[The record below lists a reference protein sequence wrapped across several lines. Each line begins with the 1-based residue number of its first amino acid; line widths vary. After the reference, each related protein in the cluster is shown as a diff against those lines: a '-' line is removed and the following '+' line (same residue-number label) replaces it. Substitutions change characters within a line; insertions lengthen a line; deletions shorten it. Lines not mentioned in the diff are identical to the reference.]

1 MRFWAGVTDNA
12 WFSFQ
17 SQSAPD
23 EVNFW
28 QPRGIATY
36 TALEP
41 GALFL
46 FKLKRPHHHIAGGG
60 YFVKSTSLP
69 LSIAWEAFGLKNGAA
84 RRDVFEQMIR
94 GLLANPTVRDPEIGC
109 TVLAQPFF
117 WKRDAWIP
125 DPIEFATN
133 IVRGRYYDTA
143 EPSGARLWDD
153 VKLRLTVPFG
163 EQNRVSESGKAERYG
178 SPVVVRPRLGQG
190 AFRVLVTDAYRR
202 RCALTGEST
211 LPVLEAAHI
220 QPYAEN
226 GPHDPANGLLLRSD
240 FHKLFDI
247 GLVTVT
253 PDYRI
258 EVSPRIREEWFNGK
272 AYYRLHGQ
280 SLPRRP
286 DHPDHQ
292 PGAVYLR
299 WHNENRFVG

>member
-1 MRFWAGVTDNA
+1 MEFWVGVTDNA
-12 WFSFQ
+12 WFDFL

-28 QPRGIATY
+28 QPRGAAPYARLTQG
-36 TALEP
+36 TP
-41 GALFL
+41 FL
-46 FKLKRPHHHIAGGG
+46 FKLKRPHNHIAGGG
-60 YFVKSTSLP
+60 YFVKSTPLP
-69 LSIAWEAFGLKNGAA
+69 LSIAWDAFRQKNGAA
-84 RRDVFEQMIR
+84 RRDAFERMIR
-94 GLLANPTVRDPEIGC
+94 GLLANPTLRDPEIGC

-117 WKRDAWIP
+117 WERTAWIP
-125 DPIEFATN
+125 DPIDFSAN
-133 IVRGRYYDTA
+133 IVRGRYYDTD
-143 EPSGARLWDD
+143 EPSGARLWAD
-153 VKLRLTVPFG
+153 VQARLTAPLQESRSAG
-163 EQNRVSESGKAERYG
+163 EPELSERYG
-178 SPVVVRPRLGQG
+178 RPLLVRPRLGQG
-190 AFRVLVTDAYRR
+190 AFRVLVTDAYER

-220 QPYAEN
+220 QPFAEN

-253 PDYRI
+253 TDYRI

-280 SLPRRP
+280 PLPRLP
-286 DHPDHQ
+286 EHPDQ
-292 PGAVYLR
+292 RPGEAYLR